1 MLLWVGLG
9 NPGNEYHN
17 NRHNIGFM
25 AVDEIIHRHDFSG
38 PKSRFQGVTFD
49 GRIGTRKILILKP
62 LTFMNLSGQSVGEA
76 ARFYKIPPEDIL
88 VFHDDLDIAVGRIK
102 FKTGGGHGGHNGLRS
117 IDAHIG
123 NGYHR
128 IRLGIGHPGH
138 KEQVHGHVLGNF
150 AKSDSA
156 WLDPLL
162 EAVADAAPELLS
174 GEKAGARFLN
184 AVALQRNIK

>member
-9 NPGNEYHN
+9 NPGSEYHN

-49 GRIGTRKILILKP
+49 GRIGTQKILILKP

-88 VFHDDLDIAVGRIK
+88 VFHDDLDIAAGRIK

-162 EAVADAAPELLS
+162 DAVADAAPELLS
-174 GEKAGARFLN
+174 GEGTGFLN
-184 AVALQRNIK
+184 AVALRRNIK